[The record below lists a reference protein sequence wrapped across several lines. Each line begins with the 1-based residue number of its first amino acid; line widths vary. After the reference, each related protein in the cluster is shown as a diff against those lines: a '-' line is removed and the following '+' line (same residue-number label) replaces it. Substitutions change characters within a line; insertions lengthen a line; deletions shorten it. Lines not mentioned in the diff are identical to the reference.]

1 MCKLGITEDKGAT
14 LAQQMAGTVDPR
26 CNKGP
31 RDWQNLFAIMRFCFV
46 YFIITGVMK
55 IVHYMEDFVI

>member
-31 RDWQNLFAIMRFCFV
+31 IMRFCFV

-55 IVHYMEDFVI
+55 IVHYTEDFVI